1 MYANVRCEL
10 MHQMENDLSK
20 MQKRKIDSCTGG
32 RTSQNPFLKEGRKRN
47 ERKRTEIIT
56 FCRNDRRADAG

>member
-1 MYANVRCEL
+1 MRTCG
-10 MHQMENDLSK
+10 ENLCTRWKTDLSK
-20 MQKRKIDSCTGG
+20 MQKRKNDSCTGG
-32 RTSQNPFLKEGRKRN
+32 RTSQNPFLKEERKRKN

>member
-32 RTSQNPFLKEGRKRN
+32 RTSQNPFLKEGRKK
-47 ERKRTEIIT
+47 E
-56 FCRNDRRADAG
+56 